1 MSTVFTLIIL
11 NIISMIIIFIYVE
24 NDSLK
29 PTKLTLIFLI
39 STFIVWI
46 SFIGKIFTNVPT
58 EFVDL
63 LWNVCWIYLILAGL
77 AAIIFELKN
86 SRLYVIVALLLTSIN
101 FIFFSFS
108 ISIGNM

>member
-29 PTKLTLIFLI
+29 PTKLTFIFLI
-39 STFIVWI
+39 SMLIVWI
-46 SFIGKIFTNVPT
+46 SFIGGIFTLVPT

-63 LWNVCWIYLILAGL
+63 LWNACWIYLIFAGL
-77 AAIIFELKN
+77 AAIIFEVKN

-108 ISIGNM
+108 IPIGNM